1 MTCFEM
7 KGATGYCLDL
17 VSQSS
22 INDLDRIK
30 NERHVEKITCGMRNS
45 LVEQRDI
52 RRVWKI

>member
-1 MTCFEM
+1 M